1 MGQLSRVG
9 IGSLVAAVV
18 FGGSILFAS
27 EQGGE
32 VVTLMTFDAE
42 GKGSETRLWV
52 VDDAGHAWLRAGQPG
67 SSWLQRIQVVPDVVV
82 RRAAAETRYRAVPVR
97 GPAATERIN
106 ALMRERYG
114 LWDRWISLI
123 HDDAQCV
130 AVRLDPLTEDAPPES

>member
-1 MGQLSRVG
+1 MGNLARAG
-9 IGSLVAAVV
+9 LGAAIASVL

-32 VVTLMTFDAE
+32 VVTLLSFDPE
-42 GKGSETRLWV
+42 GKGGETRLWV

-67 SSWLQRIQVVPDVVV
+67 SSWLQRIQRVPEVVM
-82 RRAAAETRYRAVPVR
+82 RRAGGEADYLAVPVPE
-97 GPAATERIN
+97 PAATERIN

-123 HDDAQCV
+123 HDDAQCI
-130 AVRLDPLTEDAPPES
+130 AVRLDPLPGE